1 MKTFE
6 QTTVNVQRV
15 YLTGINDY
23 KIYKMAESIAESIS
37 RKVLKGFIIDIEKL
51 ANSYTVAAIVR
62 AAVREE
68 FKPIKYGRC
77 LTKQERKDACLLFAD
92 YIADL
97 AASK

>member
-6 QTTVNVQRV
+6 ETTVNVQRV

-23 KIYKMAESIAESIS
+23 KIYKMAESIADSIA
-37 RKVLKGFIIDIEKL
+37 RKVRKCFIIDIEKL
-51 ANSYTVAAIVR
+51 ANSCTVAAIVR

-68 FKPIKYGRC
+68 FNTIKYGRV
-77 LTKQERKDACLLFAD
+77 LTKQERKDACWLFAN

-97 AASK
+97 ASSK